1 MKAIVLSAG
10 RGTRLLPWTTDI
22 PKCLVEV
29 DGKRSLLE
37 VQLSTLAACGVREA
51 TVLVGFGASQVE
63 AFLRDDPVPGI
74 RGRTIYNPFYALTEN
89 LVTCWMARSEM
100 VEDFVLLNG
109 DTLFEPAVLDRLL
122 ESPVAPLTL
131 AIDKKA
137 AYDDDDMKVS
147 LNGGRRLWA
156 VSKTLDPSAVD
167 GESIGLM
174 VFRGDGPR
182 LFHDALEQAVRSESA
197 LSAWYLSVVEQLAQ
211 RARIETAAI
220 TNLWWREIDTPSD
233 LADVRATLDLARTL
247 PGHHH
252 ASHLTRLC
260 A

>member
-1 MKAIVLSAG
+1 MKALVLSAG
-10 RGTRLLPWTTDI
+10 RGTRLLPWTTDV
-22 PKCLVEV
+22 PKCLVTV
-29 DGKRSLLE
+29 DGERSLLE

-51 TVLVGFGASQVE
+51 TVMVGFGASQVE
-63 AFLRDDPVPGI
+63 AFLRDSPIPGI
-74 RGRTIYNPFYALTEN
+74 RSRAIYNPFYALTEN

-109 DTLFEPAVLDRLL
+109 DTLFEPAVLDCLL
-122 ESPVAPLTL
+122 ASPAAPLTL

-147 LNGGRRLWA
+147 LDGGGRLRA
-156 VSKTLDPSAVD
+156 VGKTLDPSVVD

-182 LFHDALEQAVRSESA
+182 LFHDALEQTVRSPSA
-197 LSAWYLSVVEQLAQ
+197 LSSWYLSVVEQLAQ
-211 RARIETAAI
+211 RARVETEAV
-220 TNLWWREIDTPSD
+220 TNLWWREIDSPDD
-233 LADVRATLDLARTL
+233 LADVRATLDPACTATRRRR
-247 PGHHH
+247 P
-252 ASHLTRLC
+252 SHLTRRC

>member
-10 RGTRLLPWTTDI
+10 RGTRLLPWTADV
-22 PKCLVEV
+22 PKCLVAV

-51 TVLVGFGASQVE
+51 VVAVGFGASQVE
-63 AFLRDDPVPGI
+63 AFLRDNPVPGI
-74 RGRTIYNPFYALTEN
+74 RGRAIYNPFYALTEN
-89 LVTCWMARSEM
+89 LATCWMARSEM

-122 ESPVAPLTL
+122 ASPVAPVTL
-131 AIDKKA
+131 AIDQKA

-147 LNGGRRLWA
+147 LNGGRRLRA
-156 VSKTLDPSAVD
+156 VSKTLDPSVVD

-182 LFHDALEQAVRSESA
+182 LFCDALEQAVRSPSA
-197 LSAWYLSVVEQLAQ
+197 LSSWYLSVVAQLAQ
-211 RARIETAAI
+211 RARVETQAI
-220 TNLWWREIDTPSD
+220 TNLWWREIDTPAD
-233 LADVRATLDLARTL
+233 LADVRATLDPAHAA

-252 ASHLTRLC
+252 ASRLTRLC

>member
-10 RGTRLLPWTTDI
+10 RGTRLLPWTTDV
-22 PKCLVEV
+22 PKCLVAV
-29 DGKRSLLE
+29 DGNRSLLE
-37 VQLSTLAACGVREA
+37 VQLSALAACGIREA
-51 TVLVGFGASQVE
+51 SILVGFGAEHVE
-63 AFLRDDPVPGI
+63 AFLRRNPVPGI
-74 RGRTIYNPFYALTEN
+74 RGRAVYNPFFAITEN

-100 VEDFVLLNG
+100 TEDFVLLNG

-122 ESPVAPLTL
+122 DSPIAPLTL

-137 AYDDDDMKVS
+137 TYDDDDMKVS
-147 LNGGRRLWA
+147 LNGGRRLRA
-156 VSKTLDPSAVD
+156 VSKTLDPSVVD

-182 LFHDALEQAVRSESA
+182 LFCDALEQAVRDPSA
-197 LSAWYLSVVEQLAQ
+197 LSSWYLSVVGQLAQ

-220 TNLWWREIDTPSD
+220 TGLWWREIDTPVD
-233 LADVRATLDLARTL
+233 LADVRATLDPAHTP
-247 PGHHH
+247 PGRRH
-252 ASHLTRLC
+252 ANHFTRLC